1 MTRKKSNLWLHK
13 AKATRQHKDRH
24 YPSVAWSEA
33 LMNVMFIKSPAKE
46 SNLTGKHNITPLK
59 DLAPKRRKLNVPL
72 TLENMLSPFQ
82 DVEDEVLIDLEQIEN
97 SNHDND
103 ESLPQLQEFGDENC
117 CEEDDVV
124 IFRRVISKLQACGQ
138 ATDLSNFLTLVDLEK
153 FPLDNSS
160 FLLFLETVRFMS
172 TNITSEMKYGKTT
185 KRFWKTGY
193 RLLHAKLLYFMG
205 GPRNI
210 GKITTGVAQPGM
222 LTSEKS
228 KINFAVPSTNV
239 ISDFNI
245 SEVQVPNVVPPG
257 VLEQIIRTLRESG
270 DENEYMLCAD
280 GKQVTS
286 GIDSKGGD
294 VDMFGHEGVQTLT
307 ERKQKLNRNL
317 ALIKEVK
324 ERLQN
329 SKTDEFNRIDRDMEE
344 SVVSDL
350 KNVVSL
356 LSNTIKEGRQKQ
368 AFGFKEV

>member
-1 MTRKKSNLWLHK
+1 
-13 AKATRQHKDRH
+13 
-24 YPSVAWSEA
+24 
-33 LMNVMFIKSPAKE
+33 
-46 SNLTGKHNITPLK
+46 
-59 DLAPKRRKLNVPL
+59 
-72 TLENMLSPFQ
+72 MLSPFQ
-82 DVEDEVLIDLEQIEN
+82 DVEDEVLVDLGQIEN

-124 IFRRVISKLQACGQ
+124 IFRRVISKLQACGH
-138 ATDLSNFLTLVDLEK
+138 ATDFRNLLTLVDQEK
-153 FPLDNSS
+153 FPLDNLS

-172 TNITSEMKYGKTT
+172 TNITSEMKYGKTI

-193 RLLHAKLLYFMG
+193 IFFHAKFLYFMG

-210 GKITTGVAQPGM
+210 GQITAGVAQPGM
-222 LTSEKS
+222 LTFEKS

-245 SEVQVPNVVPPG
+245 SEVQVLKVVPLG
-257 VLEQIIRTLRESG
+257 VLEQIIRTLRESD

-280 GKQVTS
+280 GKKVTS

-294 VDMFGHEGVQTLT
+294 VDMFGHEGGQTLT

-324 ERLQN
+324 ERFQN
-329 SKTDEFNRIDRDMEE
+329 
-344 SVVSDL
+344 
-350 KNVVSL
+350 
-356 LSNTIKEGRQKQ
+356 
-368 AFGFKEV
+368 